1 MTLNNLLT
9 AIMTKTVDSTLSSDV
24 AGRIFLDEAPQEAEK
39 PYVVFFIVSD
49 VPEKTF
55 TEDFENIII
64 QFSLFSDSEGAAE
77 ITTMYNDLKTLFDE
91 CTFSITASTLIWM
104 NRVNLTTMF
113 EDGVRHWAVDYEIKT
128 SLD

>member
-1 MTLNNLLT
+1 
-9 AIMTKTVDSTLSSDV
+9 MTKTVDSTLSSDV

-91 CTFSITASTLIWM
+91 CTFSITASTLIWT